1 MFGENE
7 SVSMQMN
14 ALISVVNGIICVI
27 DDI

>member
-7 SVSMQMN
+7 SVSMQTN
-14 ALISVVNGIICVI
+14 ALISAVNGIICVI